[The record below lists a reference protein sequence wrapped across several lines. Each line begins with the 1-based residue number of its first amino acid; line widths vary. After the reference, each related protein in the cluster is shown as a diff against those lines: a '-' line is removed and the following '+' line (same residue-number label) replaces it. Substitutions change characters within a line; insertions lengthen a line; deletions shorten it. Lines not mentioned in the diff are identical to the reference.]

1 MWDLSV
7 KGLSKIYENG
17 GRALTDITLDVK
29 EGQFLA
35 LLGKNGAGKT
45 TFVEILSSLTHK
57 TSGEVLVRGKDLE
70 KDNNFIKSLVGIVPQ
85 EFNLAIFENTMQTLI
100 TQAGYFGIGK
110 ATAYKRAE
118 NLLKALDLWEK
129 KDQAVITLSGGMKR
143 RLMIARA
150 LMHDPKII
158 FFDEP
163 TAGVDV
169 EVRQKIWTILQNLNK
184 EGKTIVLTTHYFEE
198 AEKLCDSLAIIH
210 EGRIIIHDSL
220 SNIFHKYPKR
230 KYLIEL
236 ENLQNSGIEA
246 PHIKI
251 LSANELEVTISKEHS
266 LNQTIEYI
274 ISQGAIIQNIQPKN
288 SRLEELFLNMVS

>member
-1 MWDLSV
+1 MCDLSV
-7 KGLSKIYENG
+7 KGLSKVYKNG
-17 GRALTDITLDVK
+17 GQALIDITLDVK

-45 TFVEILSSLTHK
+45 TFVEILSSLTQK
-57 TSGEVLVRGKDLE
+57 TSGEVLIRGKDLE
-70 KDNNFIKSLVGIVPQ
+70 KDNNSVKSLVGIVPQ

-100 TQAGYFGIGK
+100 TQAGYFGIEK

-210 EGRIIIHDSL
+210 KGKIIIHDSL
-220 SNIFHKYPKR
+220 NNIFHKCPKR

-236 ENLQNSGIEA
+236 ENSQHLWVEA
-246 PHIKI
+246 PNIKV
-251 LSANELEVTISKEHS
+251 LSANELEVTISKEHG
-266 LNQTIEYI
+266 LNQTIEQI
-274 ISQGAIIQNIQPKN
+274 ISQGAVIQNIQLKN

>member
-7 KGLSKIYENG
+7 KGLSKVYENG
-17 GRALTDITLDVK
+17 GQALIDITLDVK

-45 TFVEILSSLTHK
+45 TFVEILSSLTQK
-57 TSGEVLVRGKDLE
+57 TSGEVLIRGKDLE
-70 KDNNFIKSLVGIVPQ
+70 KDNNSVKSLVGIVPQ

-100 TQAGYFGIGK
+100 TQAGYFGIEK

-210 EGRIIIHDSL
+210 KGKIIIHDSL
-220 SNIFHKYPKR
+220 NNIFHKCPKR

-236 ENLQNSGIEA
+236 ENSQHLWVEA
-246 PHIKI
+246 PNIKV
-251 LSANELEVTISKEHS
+251 LSANELEVTISKEHG
-266 LNQTIEYI
+266 LNQTIEQI
-274 ISQGAIIQNIQPKN
+274 ISQGAVIQNIQLKN